1 MANHLITADRADQS
15 RAVAAFASGS
25 NWTLS
30 EAMALAEGLEL
41 FPLLARYERGLAPL
55 KEAEPGPLTL
65 ASKLSVGLREDL
77 SLLLT
82 KVSPGISQDQ
92 ADAWLSVMVTAL
104 GDLPGRVAREAAQA
118 ALHQPMQ
125 FANQIEGVIRTL
137 AAGLMAR
144 HRLACERLR
153 QMAAEA
159 RRREVAEEEEVAP
172 MSDDEIRRMK
182 PEIRSLGLACG
193 ALTQDQVDR
202 ALAAEVVEA
211 EQRAA

>member
-1 MANHLITADRADQS
+1 M
-15 RAVAAFASGS
+15 
-25 NWTLS
+25 TL
-30 EAMALAEGLEL
+30 AQGLEL

-55 KEAEPGPLTL
+55 KEAEPGPITI
-65 ASKLSVGLREDL
+65 ASRLSVGLREDL

-92 ADAWLSVMVTAL
+92 ADAWLTVMVTAL

-118 ALHQPMQ
+118 ALHRPMQ
-125 FANQIEGVIRTL
+125 FANQIEAEIRTL

-159 RRREVAEEEEVAP
+159 RRRELAEEEEVGP
-172 MSDDEIRRMK
+172 VTDEQVRRMSPEIRRMG
-182 PEIRSLGLACG
+182 LGLG
-193 ALTQDQVDR
+193 YITQEQIDRVIAADR
-202 ALAAEVVEA
+202 AAETP

>member
-1 MANHLITADRADQS
+1 M
-15 RAVAAFASGS
+15 
-25 NWTLS
+25 
-30 EAMALAEGLEL
+30 AEGLEL

-55 KEAEPGPLTL
+55 KEAEPGPITIT
-65 ASKLSVGLREDL
+65 SRLSVGLREDL

-82 KVSPGISQDQ
+82 KVSPGISQEQ

-118 ALHQPMQ
+118 ALHRPMQ
-125 FANQIEGVIRTL
+125 FANQIEAEIRTL

-159 RRREVAEEEEVAP
+159 NRRALAQEEEVAP
-172 MSDDEIRRMK
+172 MRDDEIRRMK
-182 PEIRSLGLACG
+182 PEMRSLGLACG
-193 ALTQDQVDR
+193 ALTQEQIDR
-202 ALAAEVVEA
+202 ALAEEPAA
-211 EQRAA
+211 PEQRAA

>member
-1 MANHLITADRADQS
+1 MAK
-15 RAVAAFASGS
+15 
-25 NWTLS
+25 
-30 EAMALAEGLEL
+30 GLEL

-55 KEAEPGPLTL
+55 KEVEPGPVTL
-65 ASKLSVGLREDL
+65 ASKLSLGLREDL

-82 KVSPGISQDQ
+82 KAAPTISKDQ
-92 ADAWLSVMVTAL
+92 SDAWLDIMVTAL

-125 FANQIEGVIRTL
+125 FANQIEGAIRTL
-137 AAGLMAR
+137 AAGLIAR
-144 HRLACERLR
+144 RRLACERLR

-172 MSDDEIRRMK
+172 MTDEEIRRMK
-182 PEIRSLGLACG
+182 PEMRGLGLACG
-193 ALTQDQVDR
+193 ALTQAQIDR
-202 ALAAEVVEA
+202 ALTGFEGETKP